1 MIFYICILTCFLL
14 FQPFLVFIT
23 KSIHGSFDLPPVFS
37 LPLPLPQS
45 HFLTPVDCEIWC
57 GDLNG
62 VIERWLNPILAVI
75 NVNFTQI
82 LSTKLLPV
90 FIWVFDL
97 YPANLE
103 DIKYIMML
111 NAVLLHIEVS
121 TLQRRNLPK
130 NSPNEKSCILLL
142 ILTI

>member
-1 MIFYICILTCFLL
+1 MIFYICILTYFLL

-23 KSIHGSFDLPPVFS
+23 KSIHGSLDPPLSSLPPLL
-37 LPLPLPQS
+37 LPLN

-57 GDLNG
+57 EDLNG
-62 VIERWLNPILAVI
+62 VMERWLNPILAVI

-130 NSPNEKSCILLL
+130 NSSN
-142 ILTI
+142 